1 MVSGPAAGKRF
12 WTQFLSRFP
21 HLAEM
26 LGAPAT
32 RGAYLLLRRGCRKL
46 RLVRNERRPDPPS
59 GRQILGCQKRVS
71 SNPRE
76 ALAPSTLNALL
87 LPMLE
92 KIRAIV
98 IFCAMMLI
106 TVRMTLGPANAAT
119 MISFEPERPS
129 ASDYTQPHA
138 EQAEQHAQMPYEI
151 HDEAELSTDYQAE
164 HCSSHACILGISA
177 NSYAPSDSLI
187 ETRSAGDP
195 FASSVVPLASPEGL
209 RRPPRA

>member
-1 MVSGPAAGKRF
+1 M
-12 WTQFLSRFP
+12 
-21 HLAEM
+21 
-26 LGAPAT
+26 
-32 RGAYLLLRRGCRKL
+32 
-46 RLVRNERRPDPPS
+46 
-59 GRQILGCQKRVS
+59 S

-76 ALAPSTLNALL
+76 ALAPSALNALL

-106 TVRMTLGPANAAT
+106 TVAMTLGPANAAT
-119 MISFEPERPS
+119 MISGEPERPS

-138 EQAEQHAQMPYEI
+138 EQHAQMPYEI
-151 HDEAELSTDYQAE
+151 HDEAEFSTEYQAE

-187 ETRSAGDP
+187 ETRSARDP

-209 RRPPRA
+209 RRPPRALTSFWRPRLSRAAQ